1 MIDAALRA
9 AVAVAAR
16 HGVRCET
23 PVVLRDA
30 SNLLVHLRPAPVVA
44 RIMTVT
50 ATVRDG
56 DATLVREVAI
66 ASHLAA
72 AGAPVVA
79 PSAELEP
86 GPHHHD
92 GQVLS
97 FWTYVDEAHRELD
110 APEAGRRLALC
121 HELLTA
127 YAGELVELGG
137 LAEVDAILERLV
149 VEGSIGEDDAALLRA
164 AGADV
169 RRRIAL
175 AGQPLQAIHGDA
187 HLDNVINGPDGPLW
201 NDWED
206 TFLGPRAWDLG
217 CMLAHARAFGR
228 NAEPVLAALA
238 GYGPAFDEATLD
250 VFVAARRFQ
259 ITVWFAV
266 MASPRPEFAERAEA
280 LLGFY
285 RERG

>member
-1 MIDAALRA
+1 MTEVALRA
-9 AVAVAAR
+9 AVAQ
-16 HGVRCET
+16 HGLRCDD

-44 RIMTVT
+44 RVMTVT

-79 PSAELEP
+79 PSAELDP
-86 GPHHHD
+86 GPHQHD

-97 FWTYVDEAHRELD
+97 FWTYVDEAGRARD
-110 APEAGRRLALC
+110 APEAGRRLARC
-121 HELLTA
+121 HELLEGFDGA
-127 YAGELVELGG
+127 DLVELGG
-137 LAEVDAILERLV
+137 LAEVDAMLERLAA
-149 VEGSIGEDDAALLRA
+149 EGAVGEHDARLLRA
-164 AGADV
+164 AGTDV
-169 RRRIAL
+169 RRRIAR

-187 HLDNVINGPDGPLW
+187 HLNNVINGPDGPLW

-228 NAEPVLAALA
+228 DAGPVLAALG
-238 GYGPAFDEATLD
+238 GYGDAFDDDTLD
-250 VFVAARRFQ
+250 VCVAARRFQ
-259 ITVWFAV
+259 ITIWFAV
-266 MASPRPEFAERAEA
+266 MARLQPQFAEHARALIA
-280 LLGFY
+280 FY
-285 RERG
+285 RERA